1 MYFEARSKHQL
12 RQCASVVCVGKY
24 YTGQLAAADP
34 VCFRVIP
41 RAECGAQ
48 GEEKQ
53 ESDQWI
59 WPHYYYYMECV
70 MCMGSKRLIDY
81 MLLAHHIILCI
92 VQLVLKDLTFQI
104 SNNGRTC

>member
-1 MYFEARSKHQL
+1 ML
-12 RQCASVVCVGKY
+12 VWCVLVNITP
-24 YTGQLAAADP
+24 TGQLAAADP

-70 MCMGSKRLIDY
+70 MCMGSKRLY
-81 MLLAHHIILCI
+81 VSSASYH
-92 VQLVLKDLTFQI
+92 LVSCAT
-104 SNNGRTC
+104 SS